1 MSLAS
6 SALVVEDDPVL
17 LEFTCMELA
26 DGGFEVARASGLA
39 QAMAILE
46 RGPAPA
52 FVVTDIG
59 LEGERT
65 GLELART
72 IAERWP
78 EVRLIIISGEQRP
91 PKEDYPNGA
100 LFVTK
105 PCAQGALL
113 TLMAAPAW

>member
-1 MSLAS
+1 MAS

-26 DGGFEVARASGLA
+26 DAGFEVARASGA
-39 QAMAILE
+39 AEAMAILN

-59 LEGERT
+59 LDGERA
-65 GLELART
+65 GLDLART
-72 IAERWP
+72 VAERWP
-78 EVRLIIISGEQRP
+78 GVRLIIISGEHRP
-91 PKEDYPNGA
+91 PRDDYPDGA

-105 PCAQGALL
+105 PCADGALL
-113 TLMAAPAW
+113 SLMTSPAW